1 MTTVAA
7 LHHDYLR
14 RLLILCTPQLQGSA
28 MSIHEAERYRSTVA
42 IARCSSWSY
51 NGSVRTEPSCSS
63 RIHCEQFLPMFFKT
77 VHATNSAMSVCQSQQ
92 MFQVEKNTCIYY
104 GINNQ
109 KFCNKYH
116 YSTKFSCL
124 TFVLLIFCSSSKCVV
139 QIWWIVAKLREI
151 SIDVEDS
158 TDVGGSATFCK
169 RNQTVNKAT

>member
-1 MTTVAA
+1 MHSPITGLCHVYPWGWTLPEHCGNCQMLFLILQWFSANWTQ
-7 LHHDYLR
+7 
-14 RLLILCTPQLQGSA
+14 LLIKNPLRTVSANVLQDCPCHQLS
-28 MSIHEAERYRSTVA
+28 
-42 IARCSSWSY
+42 
-51 NGSVRTEPSCSS
+51 NVRVPITADVSG
-63 RIHCEQFLPMFFKT
+63 R
-77 VHATNSAMSVCQSQQ
+77 
-92 MFQVEKNTCIYY
+92 KNTCIYY